1 MIMMESANITNNVI
15 NSSSRVVDTLR
26 MCKHFNKKYCRNSSL
41 QKLLNSSKCSLSVP
55 FLVMDKFL
63 CAMSPL
69 RSYFFYILLTHLI
82 FLLPLKASNVCIRS
96 YGCETWS
103 LNLREELRLRVF
115 ENTVL
120 RRIFGP
126 KRDEGTGEWRK
137 IRNEELNELYPSPNI
152 FRVIKSRRMGW
163 TGRVARMGRVE
174 VYTSFWWGNLKE
186 RDYLEE
192 RGVDGRIIL
201 R

>member
-1 MIMMESANITNNVI
+1 M
-15 NSSSRVVDTLR
+15 
-26 MCKHFNKKYCRNSSL
+26 YRNTI
-41 QKLLNSSKCSLSVP
+41 
-55 FLVMDKFL
+55 
-63 CAMSPL
+63 L
-69 RSYFFYILLTHLI
+69 RSVFYV
-82 FLLPLKASNVCIRS
+82 S
-96 YGCETWS
+96 ETWS
-103 LNLREELRLRVF
+103 LALREECWLRVF